1 MRAALLA
8 GIWLMLALPAGA
20 VGQEMT
26 PAPPPVI
33 EELGEGLYRIG
44 SITVD
49 KPARRFTVPG
59 RVIHLDDT
67 LEYIAVTRG
76 GMKEYESLL
85 ELDVTGSEFQL
96 ACILVGLDDAQSVK
110 PRYQFDEREAV
121 GQSVEL
127 TISFEK
133 GGERRTVRA
142 ANALLEG
149 EEPFDDHGWVYIG
162 SVTQENGEFMA
173 DMIGTLIGFVH
184 DPFAIIEHGRGAG
197 IGAYGLITG
206 NAELLP
212 PEGAPVT
219 LGVEVVNESGGEE
232 NKKRGE

>member
-1 MRAALLA
+1 MKPAVLAFVGLL
-8 GIWLMLALPAGA
+8 LALPAAA
-20 VGQEMT
+20 VAQEMT

-33 EELGEGLYRIG
+33 EELGEGRYRIG
-44 SITVD
+44 GITVD

-59 RVIHLDDT
+59 RVIHLAET
-67 LEYIAVTRG
+67 LEYVAVTRG

-96 ACILVGLDDAQSVK
+96 ACILIGLDDSNSVK
-110 PRYQFDEREAV
+110 PRYQFDQREAI
-121 GQSVEL
+121 GQPVEL
-127 TISFEK
+127 TISFEQD
-133 GGERRTVRA
+133 GERRTVRA
-142 ANALLEG
+142 ANALLAG
-149 EEPFDDHGWVYIG
+149 EEPFDDHRWVYIG

-184 DPFAIIEHGRGAG
+184 DPFAVIEHRRGAG

-206 NAELLP
+206 NAAALP

-219 LGVEVVNESGGEE
+219 LGVEAITTDGGEVDE
-232 NKKRGE
+232 KGDE